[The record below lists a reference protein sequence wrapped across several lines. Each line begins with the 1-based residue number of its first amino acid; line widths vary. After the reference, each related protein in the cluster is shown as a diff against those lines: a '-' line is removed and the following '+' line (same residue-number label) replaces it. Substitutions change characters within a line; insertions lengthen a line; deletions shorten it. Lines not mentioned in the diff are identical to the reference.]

1 MRNAGKSGK
10 KLPEAIAEVLA
21 MFPTSRPLRVMYQ
34 DEARFG
40 RISDTRYCWAK
51 KPTRPEVKGMLIYQY
66 TYAYAAVSPQDG
78 RMDSLVLPEVS
89 SRCMQIFLDEVAQ
102 RYPDDNI
109 VMIVDGAGWH
119 KSNDLKLPE
128 NLRLLFL
135 PPCSP
140 ELNPQE
146 HLWDELR
153 EKYFHNRAFDSLGAL
168 ENQLVAGLRA
178 LEADHA
184 RVKSIAGWEYIINSI
199 SNAI

>member
-1 MRNAGKSGK
+1 
-10 KLPEAIAEVLA
+10 
-21 MFPTSRPLRVMYQ
+21 
-34 DEARFG
+34 
-40 RISDTRYCWAK
+40 
-51 KPTRPEVKGMLIYQY
+51 
-66 TYAYAAVSPQDG
+66 
-78 RMDSLVLPEVS
+78 MDSLVLPEVS
-89 SRCMQIFLDEVAQ
+89 GRCMQIFLDEVAR

-119 KSNDLKLPE
+119 KSNDLNLPE

-135 PPCSP
+135 PPYSP

-168 ENQLVAGLRA
+168 EDQLVAGLRA

-184 RVKSIAGWEYIINSI
+184 CAGEIHRRMGVHN
-199 SNAI
+199 